1 MEHLES
7 TDEARLFVDEALKLE
22 DIANKMDPA
31 GEQEKEDC
39 EVEGQILHPDFH
51 HLNLEY
57 LDIPVEKT
65 TKKNISSQLT

>member
-39 EVEGQILHPDFH
+39 EVRMPKH
-51 HLNLEY
+51 
-57 LDIPVEKT
+57 
-65 TKKNISSQLT
+65 